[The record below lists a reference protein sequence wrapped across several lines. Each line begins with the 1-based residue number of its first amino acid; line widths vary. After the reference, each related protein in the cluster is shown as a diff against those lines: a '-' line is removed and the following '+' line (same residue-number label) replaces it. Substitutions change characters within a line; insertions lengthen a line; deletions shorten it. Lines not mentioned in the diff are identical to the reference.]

1 MTRLWGTAGGSGEP
15 RLEELIS
22 RLTVGRDPELDLEL
36 LRFDALASAA
46 HARMLGAI
54 GVLTEPEL
62 SGLLDE
68 LRTIA
73 SAAAPA
79 SPASENRFKIK
90 RSEEDGHTAIE
101 NRLTAQLGEA
111 GRKIH
116 TGRSRNDQVI
126 AALRLWGREAVLDL
140 TGQLLALVETTA
152 KLAAEHSETSIAGT
166 THTRQAMPSTLG
178 HFFAANAEGLLD
190 QMPWLRTVYE
200 HLNRS
205 PLGSASGFGVALNL
219 DRELVARLLGFACV
233 QVNTLAVQND
243 RGRTEALALSVAA
256 SIATDL
262 GRLASDLIRY
272 SAEELA
278 YLSLGSETTTGSSIM
293 PQKRNPDVL
302 EIIRASAGRCRA
314 LHAEVTGIYGAVGLG
329 YHRDLQ
335 LTKEPFLRGLPLAT
349 DCCAAMARVLETMTV
364 DRERCRQGVL
374 PATAATDAVYRSV
387 ADGQAF
393 RKAYRE
399 VASDPAA
406 AYPAASGEPAE
417 SWRARRHLGAPGD
430 LDLSYLETRL
440 APARAWLEAQRAA
453 IAEVWRGFESD

>member
-1 MTRLWGTAGGSGEP
+1 MSTLWGSGRA
-15 RLEELIS
+15 RLDELVS

-36 LRFDALASAA
+36 LPFDALASAA
-46 HARMLGAI
+46 HARMLAEI

-62 SGLLDE
+62 DGLLEE
-68 LRTIA
+68 LRAISTDTANAADTAQFTIQ
-73 SAAAPA
+73 
-79 SPASENRFKIK
+79 

-101 NRLTAQLGEA
+101 NRLTAKLGEA

-126 AALRLWGREAVLDL
+126 AALRLWGREAVLHL
-140 TGQLLALVETTA
+140 AEQLLSLVETTSR
-152 KLAAEHSETSIAGT
+152 LASEHIETSIAGT

-178 HFFAANAEGLLD
+178 HFFAANAEVLLD
-190 QMPWLRTVYE
+190 QMSWLHTAYD

-205 PLGSASGFGVALNL
+205 PLGSASGFGVALDL
-219 DRELVARLLGFACV
+219 DRELVARLLGFSSV
-233 QVNTLAVQND
+233 QVNTLAVQSD
-243 RGRTEALALSVAA
+243 RGRTEALALAVAA

-272 SAEELA
+272 SAEEIG

-349 DCCAAMARVLETMTV
+349 DCCAAMARVLEAMTV
-364 DRERCRQGVL
+364 DRERCRQAVL
-374 PATAATDAVYRSV
+374 PATAATDAVYARV
-387 ADGQAF
+387 AEGEAF
-393 RKAYRE
+393 RDAYRDIAANPE
-399 VASDPAA
+399 A
-406 AYPAASGEPAE
+406 AYPPAASKDPAE

-430 LDLSYLETRL
+430 LDQTYLEERL
-440 APARAWLEAQRAA
+440 STARDWLKAQQATVAEIWRA
-453 IAEVWRGFESD
+453 FESG

>member
-1 MTRLWGTAGGSGEP
+1 MSTLWGGGRAP
-15 RLEELIS
+15 VDELVS

-36 LRFDALASAA
+36 VAFDALASAA
-46 HARMLGAI
+46 HARMLAEI
-54 GVLTEPEL
+54 GVLTEAEL
-62 SGLLDE
+62 AGLAAE

-73 SAAAPA
+73 KEAAT
-79 SPASENRFKIK
+79 FKIEP
-90 RSEEDGHTAIE
+90 SEEDGHTAIE
-101 NRLTAQLGEA
+101 NRLTAKLGEA

-126 AALRLWGREAVLDL
+126 AALRLWGREEILHLGD
-140 TGQLLALVETTA
+140 QLLSLVETITE
-152 KLAAEHSETSIAGT
+152 LAAEHVETSIAGT

-178 HFFAANAEGLLD
+178 HFFAANAETLLD
-190 QMPWLRTVYE
+190 EVSWLRTAYD

-205 PLGSASGFGVALNL
+205 PLGSASGYGVALDL
-219 DRELVARLLGFACV
+219 DRELVARLLGFESV

-243 RGRTEALALSVAA
+243 RGRTEALALAVAA

-272 SAEELA
+272 STEELG
-278 YLSLGSETTTGSSIM
+278 YLSLGTATTTGSSIM

-314 LHAEVTGIYGAVGLG
+314 LHAEISGIYGAVGVG

-349 DCCAAMARVLETMTV
+349 DCCAAMARVLKALVV
-364 DRERCRQGVL
+364 DRERCRQAIL
-374 PATAATDAVYRSV
+374 PTTAATDAVYARV
-387 ADGQAF
+387 AEGEAF
-393 RKAYRE
+393 RDAYRE
-399 VASDPAA
+399 VATDPHT
-406 AYPAASGEPAE
+406 AYPPEAGDPAE

-430 LDLSYLETRL
+430 LDLAYLETRL
-440 APARAWLEAQRAA
+440 SAARDWLEGKRAG
-453 IAEVWRGFESD
+453 IAKVWRAFESGHGS

>member
-1 MTRLWGTAGGSGEP
+1 MTTLWGTAGGSGEA
-15 RLEELIS
+15 RLEELLS
-22 RLTVGRDPELDLEL
+22 RLTVGRDPELDFEL

-46 HARMLGAI
+46 HARMLRAI
-54 GVLTEPEL
+54 GVLNESEL
-62 SGLLDE
+62 DGLLNE
-68 LRTIA
+68 LRAIA
-73 SAAAPA
+73 SD
-79 SPASENRFKIK
+79 SKFEIK

-101 NRLTAQLGEA
+101 NRLTAKLGEA

-126 AALRLWGREAVLDL
+126 AALRLWGREAVLQL
-140 TGQLLALVETTA
+140 SGQLLGLVETLG
-152 KLAAEHSETSIAGT
+152 KLAAEHAETSIAGT

-178 HFFAANAEGLLD
+178 HFFAASADGLLD
-190 QMPWLRTVYE
+190 HVPWLRTAYD

-219 DRELVARLLGFACV
+219 DRESVAELLGFAGV

-243 RGRTEALALSVAA
+243 RGRTEALALAVAA

-272 SAEELA
+272 SAEELG
-278 YLSLGSETTTGSSIM
+278 YLALGSETTTGSSIM

-302 EIIRASAGRCRA
+302 EIVRASAGRCRA
-314 LHAEVTGIYGAVGLG
+314 LHAEVTGIYGAVGIG

-349 DCCAAMARVLETMTV
+349 DCCAAMARVFETMTV
-364 DRERCRQGVL
+364 DSERCRQ
-374 PATAATDAVYRSV
+374 AIQRSTAATDAVYGRV
-387 ADGQAF
+387 AAGEAF
-393 RKAYRE
+393 RNAYRE
-399 VASDPAA
+399 VAGDPEA
-406 AYPAASGEPAE
+406 AYPPQAGDPAE

-430 LDLSYLETRL
+430 LDLTYLEARL
-440 APARAWLEAQRAA
+440 APARDWLETQRSA
-453 IAEVWRGFESD
+453 IEEVWRKFEGD